1 MRITRSLG
9 AMTGAATLAVAVL
22 AAAPPASASGPS
34 AARPG
39 EAHPL
44 ARVALVPLD
53 DRPVNLLAPAAT
65 ASLAGLAV
73 TTPPRDLLGRFT
85 TPGDPVAV
93 GQWLTSQKDADAYVV
108 STSMLAYGGLVASR
122 TAAMSEADARSHIQP
137 IKAVRQAHPDKPL
150 YVFDT
155 IQRLALTGL
164 TVGGTDYATLVRE
177 WAILYDQVVNL
188 GMTQYQAQLD
198 AKRAQI
204 PDEVLADYLAA
215 RQRNHDINEQ
225 MVRWVADGTIDDLV
239 LGEDDT
245 APYGLERAERV
256 QLEQLVAQLGVGD
269 RVQIFPGA
277 DEIDALLVARYVLTK
292 LNVHP
297 SVAVQY
303 AGVNGSAWTA
313 ALEDIPFAD
322 NITRH
327 LAALG
332 LKVDPA
338 SPVHLLVNTPSAAGA
353 DRGGDLD
360 KLVAQAA
367 DLLAQGKGVI
377 VDDPI
382 IVNKADHDLVTR
394 MQDRLPLLDLLGYSG
409 WNTGGNSL
417 GLTLAEGLSRYAFLE
432 STRQPLRHGITPA
445 IALSAANAHVEYLL
459 KRFIIDDRWKNDVQP
474 AAIAYGQ
481 SQGWNTNNLTDDQYA
496 PMNQWV
502 VDHLTPVTQDYFDR
516 YFGGRRVLV
525 GYLLGHPVT
534 ARVASLDSVT
544 VHLPWPRLFET
555 ELQVSTSLKLI

>member
-1 MRITRSLG
+1 MRFTRSLG
-9 AMTGAATLAVAVL
+9 ALTGAATLAVAVL
-22 AAAPPASASGPS
+22 AAAPPASAGSPPT
-34 AARPG
+34 PG
-39 EAHPL
+39 QPRSL
-44 ARVALVPLD
+44 GRIALVPLD

-65 ASLAGLAV
+65 AALAGMQV
-73 TTPPRDLLGRFT
+73 VTPPREQLGRFT
-85 TPGDPVAV
+85 NPGDPTAV
-93 GQWLTSQKDADAYVV
+93 GQWLTSQRDVDAYVV

-122 TAAMSEADARSHIQP
+122 TAAMSEADARTHIQP
-137 IKAVRQAHPDKPL
+137 IKAVRQAHPKTPL

-164 TVGGTDYATLVRE
+164 TVDGTDYATPVRE
-177 WAILYDQVVNL
+177 WAILYDEVVNL

-198 AKRAQI
+198 AARAKI
-204 PDEVLADYLAA
+204 PDQVLADYLAA

-277 DEIDALLVARYVLTK
+277 DEIDAMLVARVVLTR

-303 AGVNGSAWTA
+303 GGVDGSAFTA

-332 LKVDPA
+332 LRVDPA
-338 SPVHLLVNTPSAAGA
+338 SRVHLLVNTPSAAGA
-353 DRGGDLD
+353 DRGADLD
-360 KLVAQAA
+360 ALVARAG
-367 DLLAQGKGVI
+367 DLLAGGSGVI
-377 VDDPI
+377 VDDPL

-394 MQDRLPLLDLLGYSG
+394 MQDRLPLVDLLGYSG

-432 STRQPLRHGITPA
+432 ATRQPVRHGITA
-445 IALSAANAHVEYLL
+445 ATALAAANAHVGYLL
-459 KRFIIDDRWKNDVQP
+459 KRFVIDDRWKNDVQP

-481 SQGWNTNNLTDDQYA
+481 SQGWNTNSLSDEQYA

-502 VDHLTPVTQDYFDR
+502 VDHLTPVTRDYFDR

-525 GYLLGHPVT
+525 GYLLGHPVK
-534 ARVASLDSVT
+534 ARVASLDTVT

-555 ELQVSTSLKLI
+555 ELNVTTSLRLI